1 MGNDQQLARRIR
13 AFRKL
18 KGFTQ
23 TALAEG
29 VGVSIGIIGAVERG
43 ARKADDLLIRHIS
56 EVLGVEQQEL
66 YPPVQKPEEL
76 ESDVKNR

>member
-1 MGNDQQLARRIR
+1 MGNQQQLARRIR

-23 TALAEG
+23 TELAE
-29 VGVSIGIIGAVERG
+29 SIGISIAIIGAVERG
-43 ARKADDLLIRHIS
+43 ARKADPMLIRSIS

-66 YPPVQKPEEL
+66 LPPVQTPEEM
-76 ESDVKNR
+76 